1 MAYNPFSPLNTGV
14 GVRTSTRRR
23 VPSSNAR
30 VVFKADNGRPAVIFE
45 FIGRLAGAIGNN
57 FKVNLNR
64 LNDAPRYAIRVC
76 DINDVSL
83 GVVAS
88 ITDLNGMVAVVAAA
102 SDLAPILKMRVI
114 QNVNEVFTAGSTCAN
129 GVRARGGV

>member
-1 MAYNPFSPLNTGV
+1 MVYNPFSPLNTGV
-14 GVRTSTRRR
+14 GVKTRRR
-23 VPSSNAR
+23 VSSSNAR

-102 SDLAPILKMRVI
+102 SDLAPILKMSVI
-114 QNVNEVFTAGSTCAN
+114 QNVNEVFTAGSTCADA
-129 GVRARGGV
+129 VRARGGA

>member
-1 MAYNPFSPLNTGV
+1 MAYNPFSPLNIGV
-14 GVRTSTRRR
+14 GVRTKTRRR
-23 VPSSNAR
+23 LPSSNAR

-57 FKVNLNR
+57 FKVNLHR

-76 DINDVSL
+76 DMDDTTI
-83 GVVAS
+83 GVVAAV
-88 ITDLNGMVAVVAAA
+88 TDLNGMVTQVAAS

-129 GVRARGGV
+129 AVRARGGA

>member
-14 GVRTSTRRR
+14 GVKTRRR
-23 VPSSNAR
+23 VSSSNAR

-102 SDLAPILKMRVI
+102 SDLAPILKMSVI
-114 QNVNEVFTAGSTCAN
+114 QNVNEVFTAGSTCADA
-129 GVRARGGV
+129 VRARGGA